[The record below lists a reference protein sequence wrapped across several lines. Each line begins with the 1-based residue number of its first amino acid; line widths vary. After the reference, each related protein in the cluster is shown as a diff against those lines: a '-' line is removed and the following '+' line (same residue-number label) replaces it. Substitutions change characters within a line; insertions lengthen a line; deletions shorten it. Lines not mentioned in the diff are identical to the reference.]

1 MLLTHRFLV
10 KIAKRL
16 SVFSCVWLFLS
27 TSLIASAAGATP
39 GTATP
44 DQLVTAGN
52 NFYFMFV
59 AVMIILLLLQL
70 LIVVLLLLIF

>member
-1 MLLTHRFLV
+1 MLQTHRLLV
-10 KIAKRL
+10 RIAKKL

-59 AVMIILLLLQL
+59 AVMMMLLLVC
-70 LIVVLLLLIF
+70 VVIKFFV

>member
-1 MLLTHRFLV
+1 MLQTHRLLV
-10 KIAKRL
+10 RIAKKL

-27 TSLIASAAGATP
+27 TSLIASAGEASP

-44 DQLVTAGN
+44 DQFVVVGN

-59 AVMIILLLLQL
+59 AVMMMLLLVCV
-70 LIVVLLLLIF
+70 IIKFFV

>member
-1 MLLTHRFLV
+1 MLQTHRLLV
-10 KIAKRL
+10 KIAKKL

-39 GTATP
+39 ETATP
-44 DQLVTAGN
+44 DQFLVTAGN

-59 AVMIILLLLQL
+59 AVMMMLLLVC
-70 LIVVLLLLIF
+70 VVIKFFV

>member
-1 MLLTHRFLV
+1 MLQTHHLLV

-27 TSLIASAAGATP
+27 TSFIASAAEATP

-44 DQLVTAGN
+44 DQLVVSGN
-52 NFYFMFV
+52 NFYFMFF
-59 AVMIILLLLQL
+59 AVMMMLLLVC
-70 LIVVLLLLIF
+70 VVIKFFV

>member
-1 MLLTHRFLV
+1 MLQTHRLLV

-27 TSLIASAAGATP
+27 TSFIASAAGATP

-44 DQLVTAGN
+44 DQLVTVGN
-52 NFYFMFV
+52 YFFSGYV
-59 AVMIILLLLQL
+59 ALVVTLLLVC
-70 LIVVLLLLIF
+70 VVIKFFV